1 MDGSLAPGSPI
12 RQEKLAAS
20 LGVSRMPVR
29 EALKALETEGLV
41 THIRNC
47 GFTVATISDS
57 DLEQIYIMRRHLETE
72 LLKSV
77 VIPASA
83 AKHLRAANK
92 QFAKAAVAGDV
103 NGVLRTNRAFHFEIF
118 GWSSKTRI
126 LEEVVRL
133 WDISEFHRSLFAYVS
148 YAMDE
153 GVRSQIVRE
162 HDLIIDAVES
172 GTTRD
177 LIRTMEAHRAS
188 SEDRL
193 ISRLRDGEL
202 PAIGGRMRA
211 PVGNPASSARSRG

>member
-1 MDGSLAPGSPI
+1 
-12 RQEKLAAS
+12 
-20 LGVSRMPVR
+20 
-29 EALKALETEGLV
+29 
-41 THIRNC
+41 
-47 GFTVATISDS
+47 VATISES

-83 AKHLRAANK
+83 PKHLRAANRR
-92 QFAKAAVAGDV
+92 FAKAAVAGDV

-118 GWSSKTRI
+118 GWSPKTRI

-153 GVRSQIVRE
+153 AVRSQIVRE
-162 HDLIIDAVES
+162 HDLVIDAVES

-177 LIRTMEAHRAS
+177 VIRTMAAHRAS
-188 SEDRL
+188 SENRL
-193 ISRLRDGEL
+193 IPLVRDREL
-202 PAIGGRMRA
+202 PAIGGRSRA
-211 PVGNPASSARSRG
+211 PGGNSGSSSGARG